1 MSNAEIGRMARN
13 LGHDRVEIY
22 PTVSGRR
29 FIVRCSCGWGA
40 PQKSGAGS
48 PTITRATF
56 AEAVKSGQHHIRTV
70 VQRHLERAR
79 SSGVSLGRTG
89 GPGAG

>member
-1 MSNAEIGRMARN
+1 MSNAEIGRIARN
-13 LGHDRVEIY
+13 LGHDRVEIA

-40 PQKSGAGS
+40 PQKNGS
-48 PTITRATF
+48 PSITRATF
-56 AEAVKSGQHHIRTV
+56 AEAVKSGQHHVRTV

-79 SSGVSLGRTG
+79 SSGVSVSGSVRGRL
-89 GPGAG
+89 

>member
-1 MSNAEIGRMARN
+1 MNNAETGRIARN
-13 LGHDRVEIY
+13 LGHDRVVIE

-40 PQKSGAGS
+40 PRQDGS

-70 VQRHLERAR
+70 VQRHLEGARRA
-79 SSGVSLGRTG
+79 GVSVSESVRGRL
-89 GPGAG
+89 